1 VGGADELSHL
11 AAAFNRMTDDLR
23 AQRIEIEQRSEQLQQ
38 SLVAQSQLF
47 TTVQQLSTPILP
59 LADGVIVL
67 PLAGHIDTQRA
78 QDITEAL
85 LQGVVAQR
93 ARVAILDITGI
104 AAANTLVLELL
115 LGTIR
120 GVELLG
126 ARALLA
132 GISAD
137 LAQHIAA
144 QSIPVDHLHSYR
156 NLRDAVHAA
165 LA

>member
-1 VGGADELSHL
+1 
-11 AAAFNRMTDDLR
+11 MTDDLR

-104 AAANTLVLELL
+104 AAANTQVLELL

-144 QSIPVDHLHSYR
+144 QSLDFGHVHSYR